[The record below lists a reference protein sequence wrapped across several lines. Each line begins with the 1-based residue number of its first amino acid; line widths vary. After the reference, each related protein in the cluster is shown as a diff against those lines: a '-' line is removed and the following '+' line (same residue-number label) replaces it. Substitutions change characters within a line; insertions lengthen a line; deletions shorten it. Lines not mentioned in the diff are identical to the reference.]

1 MAFCAKD
8 LKGLSA
14 GQKLDIYLII
24 IDRPKIA
31 IEKTILVL
39 VFYHSFK
46 TKRSR
51 SLLFVFLRVLSAD
64 FSNNRTELSYPALSK
79 KFFDNNDSINI
90 FICISFVSQLFFSV
104 FFFLSLQSYTLELGG
119 T

>member
-24 IDRPKIA
+24 INRPKIA

-39 VFYHSFK
+39 VFI
-46 TKRSR
+46 T
-51 SLLFVFLRVLSAD
+51 VLRRKDLV
-64 FSNNRTELSYPALSK
+64 NY
-79 KFFDNNDSINI
+79 
-90 FICISFVSQLFFSV
+90 
-104 FFFLSLQSYTLELGG
+104 FLSFCEFYLQIFRTIEQNCLIPLYQKNCLTTTTQLQ
-119 T
+119 

>member
-79 KFFDNNDSINI
+79 KLFDNNDSIAINI
-90 FICISFVSQLFFSV
+90 FICISFVSQLFLFSLFHHYKV
-104 FFFLSLQSYTLELGG
+104 SKVIL
-119 T
+119 